1 MAANSDAFALT
12 RQGQVYA
19 WGANGYGQLGNGTTV
34 NENGKEIPVSV
45 PVLVKGLDHVKQ
57 IAATDESAL
66 HGFSSTPWFNGNP
79 GTAFALTTGGS
90 VYAWGFGRAGELGD
104 GNDRDSTTPVRV
116 TGLSDVT
123 GVVGGDE
130 IGIATTASGLARTTA
145 TTATT
150 TAPATPPSPHTVTFV
165 ANGGTG
171 TMAPETASAPAALSH
186 STFTR
191 AGYTFAGWG
200 TRADSRGTAY
210 ANGAI
215 CGFTT
220 SITLYALWAGA
231 STTTTTSPARTSPQ
245 ATKLVSPGAGVGTG
259 FGSSVAVS
267 RGTIVVGA
275 PFHANMAGQAF
286 VFQEGAGGWHQV
298 AELVGSGVV
307 ANDQFGTSVAA
318 SGGTIV
324 VGAPFH
330 AHGTGEAFVFQEG
343 AGGWHEVAR
352 LVGSGTAAHQF
363 GTSVAVSGGTVVVG
377 AEGNKFINYPGG
389 AYVFQ
394 EGAGGWHQV
403 AELVGSGVVGADL
416 FGASVAVSG
425 PTVVVGA
432 RGFNA
437 SNVGRV
443 YIFQEGTGGWH
454 EVARLVGSGAAVGT
468 AFGYSVA
475 VSGGTAVVG
484 ALSAF
489 RAFIFQEGAGGW
501 HQVADLVG
509 PGIWGDD
516 FGCSVAVSGGTAVVG
531 ASGYNNGADPDNP
544 IGAGGA
550 FIFQEGAGGWHQV
563 ADLVG
568 SVGVGTDL
576 FGQSVAVSGPTVV
589 VGELND
595 GQAYVFHG

>member
-1 MAANSDAFALT
+1 
-12 RQGQVYA
+12 
-19 WGANGYGQLGNGTTV
+19 
-34 NENGKEIPVSV
+34 
-45 PVLVKGLDHVKQ
+45 
-57 IAATDESAL
+57 
-66 HGFSSTPWFNGNP
+66 
-79 GTAFALTTGGS
+79 
-90 VYAWGFGRAGELGD
+90 
-104 GNDRDSTTPVRV
+104 
-116 TGLSDVT
+116 
-123 GVVGGDE
+123 
-130 IGIATTASGLARTTA
+130 
-145 TTATT
+145 
-150 TAPATPPSPHTVTFV
+150 
-165 ANGGTG
+165 
-171 TMAPETASAPAALSH
+171 
-186 STFTR
+186 
-191 AGYTFAGWG
+191 
-200 TRADSRGTAY
+200 
-210 ANGAI
+210 
-215 CGFTT
+215 
-220 SITLYALWAGA
+220 
-231 STTTTTSPARTSPQ
+231 
-245 ATKLVSPGAGVGTG
+245 VSPGAGVGTG

-286 VFQEGAGGWHQV
+286 
-298 AELVGSGVV
+298 
-307 ANDQFGTSVAA
+307 
-318 SGGTIV
+318 
-324 VGAPFH
+324 
-330 AHGTGEAFVFQEG
+330 
-343 AGGWHEVAR
+343 
-352 LVGSGTAAHQF
+352 
-363 GTSVAVSGGTVVVG
+363 
-377 AEGNKFINYPGG
+377 
-389 AYVFQ
+389 VFQ

-509 PGIWGDD
+509 
-516 FGCSVAVSGGTAVVG
+516 
-531 ASGYNNGADPDNP
+531 
-544 IGAGGA
+544 
-550 FIFQEGAGGWHQV
+550 
-563 ADLVG
+563 